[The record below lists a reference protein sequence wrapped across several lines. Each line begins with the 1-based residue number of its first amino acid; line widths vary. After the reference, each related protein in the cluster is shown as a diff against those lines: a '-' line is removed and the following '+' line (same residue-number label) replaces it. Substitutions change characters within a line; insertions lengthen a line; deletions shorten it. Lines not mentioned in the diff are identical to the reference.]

1 MLLTVC
7 PLLVAAPLAA
17 SYRRHPRPAAGRS
30 RAQRRAT
37 WGSFRQRSIDRRYG
51 GLPFIGG
58 AAWFSLAC
66 RLAGGRPSAH
76 CWQPF
81 GAAPV
86 AQPVASCPCCQSAR
100 EEAASWCAGYA

>member
-1 MLLTVC
+1 MLLPVC

-17 SYRRHPRPAAGRS
+17 SYCRHPRTAAGRS
-30 RAQRRAT
+30 RAQRWAA

-81 GAAPV
+81 GPAPV
-86 AQPVASCPCCQSAR
+86 APTAKCLCCQSAR
-100 EEAASWCAGYA
+100 EEATSRCACYA